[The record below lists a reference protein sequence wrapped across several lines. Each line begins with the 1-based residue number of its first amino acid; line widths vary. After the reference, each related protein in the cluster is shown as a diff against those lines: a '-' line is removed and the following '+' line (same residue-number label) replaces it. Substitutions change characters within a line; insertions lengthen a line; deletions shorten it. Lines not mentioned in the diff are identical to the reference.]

1 MRVEGQRTATD
12 YTASNLGTEQSKM
25 VNDKERS
32 TNQTKI
38 SVAEVK
44 KQQHPNEEEIRNTT
58 NVMNEVMRISNH
70 HLQFKVHK
78 ESGRIQVKV
87 IDSDSQKVI
96 REIPPEK
103 ILECSAMIRDMLDE
117 MAGIL
122 LDEII

>member
-1 MRVEGQRTATD
+1 MRVEGQRIATD
-12 YTASNLGTEQSKM
+12 FTASNLNTEQSKM
-25 VNDKERS
+25 VNEQERS
-32 TNQTKI
+32 TSQTKI

-44 KQQHPNEEEIRNTT
+44 KQHHPHEEEIRKTT
-58 NVMNEVMRISNH
+58 NVMNEVMKISNH

-103 ILECSAMIRDMLDE
+103 ILECSAMIKNMLDE

>member
-12 YTASNLGTEQSKM
+12 YAVSNLNQEQSKI

-38 SVAEVK
+38 SVDEVK
-44 KQQHPNEEEIRNTT
+44 KQPKKEEIKVATSI
-58 NVMNEVMRISNH
+58 MNEVMKMSNH
-70 HLQFKVHK
+70 HLQFRLH
-78 ESGRIQVKV
+78 EDSGRIQVKV
-87 IDSDSQKVI
+87 IDSESQKVI

-103 ILECSAMIRDMLDE
+103 ILECSAMIKNLMEE

-122 LDEII
+122 LDEVI